1 MKKILASA
9 LVVCSVGWALPSFAQ
24 DASEAEYQAKLE
36 ALQSTIKELED
47 ELSTVKDS
55 RGKLLDQLESNETR
69 VNELLDKIDEIKA
82 DLEAEGQALIQL
94 QQQRQQLASEQSS
107 QKKHIAQQVR
117 TSYRLGKQSNLKLLL
132 NQDDPQAI
140 SRMVKYYDYVLRA
153 RTEKLAHYAATVDEL
168 NRVEPAIHTK
178 TAHLKRNRQALQD
191 RYKDLTSAQQQRQE
205 TLARLDATIKTKDE
219 ELRKASQDQAA
230 IERVLSR
237 LQSVTGSDTASYRPF
252 ASDTTPF
259 TKLKG
264 KLPWPAKGNLSH
276 KFGSYRVAG
285 KLKWDG
291 VVISAKEGTPV
302 KAIHHGRVVFADYLR
317 GQGLLI
323 IVDHGEGYMSLYAH
337 NQSLNKRVGSWVT
350 AGEVIAQ
357 VGRSGGQKQA
367 GLYFEIRQKGQ
378 PTNPSRWCG

>member
-24 DASEAEYQAKLE
+24 DTSEAEYQAKLE
-36 ALQSTIKELED
+36 ALQNTIKELET

-69 VNELLDKIDEIKA
+69 INELMEKIDEIKA
-82 DLEAEGQALIQL
+82 DLQSEGQALNQL
-94 QQQRQQLASEQSS
+94 QQQRKQLASEQSS

-117 TSYRLGKQSNLKLLL
+117 ASYRLGKQSNLKLLL

-140 SRMVKYYDYVLRA
+140 SRMVKYYDYVLHA
-153 RTEKLAHYAATVDEL
+153 RTEKLNHYAATVDEL
-168 NRVEPAIHTK
+168 NRVEPAILTK
-178 TAHLKRNRQALQD
+178 TAHLKRNQQALQD
-191 RYKDLTSAQQQRQE
+191 RYADLQSAQKQRQN

-219 ELRKASQDQAA
+219 QLRKASQDQAA

-237 LQSVTGSDTASYRPF
+237 LQTVTGTSANSHRPF
-252 ASDTTPF
+252 ANDSTPF
-259 TKLKG
+259 TRLKG
-264 KLPWPAKGNLSH
+264 KLPWPTQGALTH

-291 VVISAKEGTPV
+291 VVISAQEGAAV

-337 NQSLNKRVGSWVT
+337 NQSLNKSVGSWVA

-357 VGRSGGQKQA
+357 VGRSGGQQQA

-378 PTNPSRWCG
+378 PTNPSSWCG